1 MIFTICA
8 IPLPSPLPLD
18 NRAILPLDNRAILPL
33 DNRAILPLDNRAI
46 LPLDN
51 RAILPYSFRMLE
63 HNFFAQPPRVL
74 AHRGDSEFYPENT
87 LPAFISAEKLKVDVI
102 ETDVHLTADND
113 VVIWHD
119 KTLDRQTNGTGIVE
133 VLTLKQL
140 QMLDAGYYYTKD
152 NGETFPFRGTGVTLM
167 SLDEALETLPDM
179 RFNIDLKTKDSQL
192 PVKFAEIVG
201 KHNAMD
207 RILGASFHTE
217 NLQAL
222 RSLMP
227 GMATSF
233 STYEVFTLFLKQKFG
248 FRPSSREKLKGQV
261 LQVPERYGILKV
273 LTDRFMQSFHDAGLY
288 IHVWTINNEA
298 DMRRLIRMGADAI
311 FTDNPR
317 LLQKVYADLALINS
331 P

>member
-1 MIFTICA
+1 MQA
-8 IPLPSPLPLD
+8 PSTLD
-18 NRAILPLDNRAILPL
+18 NRAILA
-33 DNRAILPLDNRAI
+33 
-46 LPLDN
+46 
-51 RAILPYSFRMLE
+51 YSFYMLE
-63 HNFFAQPPRVL
+63 HHFFTQPPRVL

-133 VLTLKQL
+133 AFTLKQL
-140 QMLDAGYYYTKD
+140 KMLDAGYNYSKD
-152 NGETFPFRGTGVTLM
+152 GGMSFPFRETGVTLM
-167 SLDEALETLPDM
+167 SLDEALEALPDM
-179 RFNIDLKTKDSQL
+179 RFNIDLKTKDTRL
-192 PVKFAEIVG
+192 PVKFTEIVG

-233 STYEVFTLFLKQKFG
+233 STFEVFTLFIKQKLG

-261 LQVPERYGILKV
+261 LQVPEQYGILKV
-273 LTDRFMQSFHDAGLY
+273 LTESFIRTFHEAGLY
-288 IHVWTINNEA
+288 IHVWTINNED

-317 LLQKVYADLALINS
+317 LLQKVYTELSLLRRG
-331 P
+331 